1 MKRSLPAIC
10 LAVVLTLDPAF
21 AQTSGPAAA
30 NEATQQGKPYV
41 VLVSLDGFR
50 YDYAR
55 KFGAAHLEQLGRAGI
70 TAEALTP
77 AYPTLTFPNHYSI
90 ATGLYPAH
98 HGIVDNTFYDP
109 KRDATYTFHDDA
121 AATDGSWYGGTP
133 LWVLAEQQGMRAAC
147 FFWPG
152 SDADIQH
159 VRPTFYYRYDG
170 SVPNQ
175 RRIERAIEWLN
186 LPKAQR
192 PHFITLYFSD
202 VDSAGH
208 RYGQEAPETREA
220 VRRVDE
226 IIGELTKSIA
236 ATGVPVNVFVVSDH
250 GMLAVEGEPV
260 DLSKYADLSRF
271 HIAEGVAQMMLYSRD
286 RELIATSYAALNGKD
301 PRFAV
306 YRKED
311 LPARLHYSD
320 NPRIGDLVIMATAPV
335 LLSAHAPDP
344 HKSQPKG
351 MHGYDVEK
359 FPEMRGI
366 FYAEGPD
373 LKSGV
378 RIPAFENVNIYP
390 LIAHLLGLNAP
401 KTDGSIEVLKAILR
415 ESR

>member
-1 MKRSLPAIC
+1 MQRILSTIC
-10 LAVVLTLDPAF
+10 LALFLAPHPTL
-21 AQTSGPAAA
+21 AQTSGPAAENA
-30 NEATQQGKPYV
+30 AIQQDKPYV

-50 YDYAR
+50 YDYAQ
-55 KFGAAHLEQLGRAGI
+55 KYGAAHIENLGRAGI
-70 TAEALTP
+70 TAEALIP
-77 AYPTLTFPNHYSI
+77 SYPTLTFPNHYSI
-90 ATGLYPAH
+90 VTGLYPAH

-109 KRDATYTFHDDA
+109 KRDATYTFHDAA

-159 VRPTFYYRYDG
+159 LRPTFYYRYDG

-175 RRIERAIEWLN
+175 QRIARVIEWLS
-186 LPKAQR
+186 LAKAQR
-192 PHFITLYFSD
+192 PHFITMYFSD

-208 RYGQEAPETREA
+208 RYGPEAPETRDA
-220 VRRVDE
+220 VHRVDE
-226 IIGELTKSIA
+226 IIGELTRSIA
-236 ATGVPVNVFVVSDH
+236 ATGVPVNVFIVSDH

-260 DLSKYADLSRF
+260 DLSKYADLSGF
-271 HIAEGVAQMMLYSRD
+271 HIADGVAQVMLYSRD
-286 RELIATSYAALNGKD
+286 RMLIAKTYAALKDKD
-301 PRFAV
+301 PRYAV

-320 NPRIGDLVIMATAPV
+320 NERIGDLVIMATAPV

-359 FPEMRGI
+359 FPAMRGI

-390 LIAHLLGLNAP
+390 LIARLLGLDAP
-401 KTDGSIEVLKAILR
+401 KTDGSLEVLKGVLK
-415 ESR
+415 E